1 MQHER
6 FSLASYLAS
15 VGVMDLVNCLA
26 YVSNQLTSAPP
37 AAVDEDLEQYRA
49 LLRGK
54 IDVAPRGT
62 VEGLTYAQDG
72 VMYKDGY
79 RIEKFD
85 DERLDQL
92 NVKIR
97 ELEKKSHEKDQK
109 LDQLNVKLQ
118 ELERKSAEREMVID
132 ELRSRSASRA
142 VSPMPSTSRS
152 SGVFRDIPKI
162 LLDEG
167 ESQPGSK
174 KFRPIHREDELR
186 RTIKKRSVSSNV
198 SEDRTEELEALS
210 QLEDD
215 EASQMDDYVPLVY
228 AREDEPNSSGMKH
241 KISPIQE
248 LCAMHETEERQR
260 TMERS
265 PEPAMA
271 AGDISESKE
280 KSLIH
285 SSKVILIEEDIRDS
299 DSSALEDND
308 ALLSQRASPRNT
320 LPELPQLTKEMF
332 LTTSESVPS
341 NLSSHSNSPDPDQ
354 PYLKR
359 TRKKSDLTA
368 LLLDEERKTS
378 AFSGVIIQTVEYE
391 SEEDVDRTEF
401 MQSKSP
407 SPYVGAFLDNER
419 LESTGQLI
427 PLVSDLPKST
437 SSEER
442 SSSQELLQKST
453 ESAIGQSR
461 NASSSPAP
469 IGSSGSPASPVSSI
483 VDDSIK
489 DGPSHAGDDRLTSS
503 PTPSDRNVSRDGSV
517 SLASTGAS
525 AGSLDLHVD
534 LAPQQEQ
541 SPLPLLSSPSPPLAE
556 IQQKITVADL
566 EAGGD
571 DRKSS
576 KSPVTVTAKR
586 RTPPRRIRARKRLI
600 RSVTPIDFNQTFM
613 EQFTEQRISVS
624 PSELEDYIN
633 SMDEIKIDPP
643 KPVTPN
649 YFLPTTP
656 MTSGV
661 PSLIVTDERGADAR
675 FHDSLSTKSFYGK
688 DNTTP
693 IRTLDHRVSYI
704 EWIEKFPDNMTSHL
718 ELEDYDSDDEEV
730 ENIINGASVTLESD
744 NTRMALNVEPDQ
756 LSVNSSSDVS
766 SSPAISEDKEP
777 EISLNLSAT
786 SSPDISLST
795 ESKPDSSS
803 LALGSPLLN
812 SIPSPNNHFTPISSP
827 VPSSI
832 LHSSSPRSL
841 PRLVIPSR
849 SPTASPI
856 PRDMTPEEMV
866 YDIGHL
872 NGLIFETKSRS
883 PTPQLQQ
890 TTLSPEE
897 LAYDIGN
904 LGGLILGTPSRSAS
918 PLPPSP
924 SPTPGSLPLLSPSST
939 PIQQTSITG
948 ASADSSSRPHLT

>member
-1 MQHER
+1 
-6 FSLASYLAS
+6 
-15 VGVMDLVNCLA
+15 MDLVNCLA

-503 PTPSDRNVSRDGSV
+503 PTPSDRNLIFSGEYTKAMSKDWHSGHFCCWQCDESLTGQRYVLRDEHPYCIKCYENVFANICEECNKTIGIDSKDLSYKDKHWHEACFLCNKCRISLVDKQFGSKADKIYCGNCYDAQFASRCDGCGEIFRAGTKKMEYKTRQWHEKCFCCCVCKTAIGTKSFIPREQEIYCAGCYEEKYATRCIKCKKIITSGGVTYKNEPWHRECFTCSHCQV
-517 SLASTGAS
+517 SLAGQRFTSR
-525 AGSLDLHVD
+525 DEK
-534 LAPQQEQ
+534 PYC
-541 SPLPLLSSPSPPLAE
+541 AE
-556 IQQKITVADL
+556 CFGEL
-566 EAGGD
+566 F
-571 DRKSS
+571 
-576 KSPVTVTAKR
+576 AKR
-586 RTPPRRIRARKRLI
+586 CTSCTK
-600 RSVTPIDFNQTFM
+600 PITGIGGTRF
-613 EQFTEQRISVS
+613 ISF
-624 PSELEDYIN
+624 EDRHWHNDCFICA
-633 SMDEIKIDPP
+633 ICK
-643 KPVTPN
+643 
-649 YFLPTTP
+649 
-656 MTSGV
+656 TSLVGRGF
-661 PSLIVTDERGADAR
+661 ITDE
-675 FHDSLSTKSFYGK
+675 
-688 DNTTP
+688 
-693 IRTLDHRVSYI
+693 
-704 EWIEKFPDNMTSHL
+704 
-718 ELEDYDSDDEEV
+718 
-730 ENIINGASVTLESD
+730 
-744 NTRMALNVEPDQ
+744 Q
-756 LSVNSSSDVS
+756 DV
-766 SSPAISEDKEP
+766 ICP
-777 EISLNLSAT
+777 ECAKQKL
-786 SSPDISLST
+786 
-795 ESKPDSSS
+795 
-803 LALGSPLLN
+803 
-812 SIPSPNNHFTPISSP
+812 
-827 VPSSI
+827 
-832 LHSSSPRSL
+832 
-841 PRLVIPSR
+841 
-849 SPTASPI
+849 
-856 PRDMTPEEMV
+856 M
-866 YDIGHL
+866 
-872 NGLIFETKSRS
+872 
-883 PTPQLQQ
+883 
-890 TTLSPEE
+890 
-897 LAYDIGN
+897 
-904 LGGLILGTPSRSAS
+904 
-918 PLPPSP
+918 
-924 SPTPGSLPLLSPSST
+924 
-939 PIQQTSITG
+939 
-948 ASADSSSRPHLT
+948 